1 MQVNLLH
8 RPGSTVAQCLI
19 QQGEVPV
26 RAEAGA
32 MIGMSPN
39 VNMET
44 SSGGLMKGVKA
55 MFSGESFFTNKFT
68 STGGTAELLVATSL
82 PGDMAIL
89 AVDSGAGA
97 GGEWS
102 IQRGAF
108 VACEDTVEIDAK
120 SGGLKG
126 MFSGAG
132 LIKLK
137 ASGKGQCLVGAFGAL
152 EPIDV
157 EGSFVVDTGHLVAWQ
172 NTLDYKLTKAGGG
185 FMAALMSGEGYVAT
199 FTGTGR
205 IWIQTRNAQAY
216 GQMIGPK
223 MAPV

>member
-1 MQVNLLH
+1 MQVNLLY
-8 RPGSTVAQCLI
+8 RPGSTVAQCLV
-19 QQGEVPV
+19 QQGETPI

-39 VNMET
+39 TNMET

-55 MFSGESFFTNKFT
+55 MFSGESFFTNKFS

-89 AVDSGAGA
+89 DVDSGQGP

-108 VACEDTVEIDAK
+108 VACDDTVEIDAK

-126 MFSGAG
+126 LFSGAG

-137 ASGKGQCLVGAFGAL
+137 AGGRGKCLVGAFGAL
-152 EPIDV
+152 EAIDV
-157 EGSFVVDTGHLVAWQ
+157 QGSFVVDTGHLVAWQ

-185 FMAALMSGEGYVAT
+185 FMAALMSGEGYTAT
-199 FTGTGR
+199 FTGNGR

-216 GQMIGPK
+216 GQLVGSKLP
-223 MAPV
+223 PV